1 MPKKNFFSFQNLLN
15 FKINSLALSLVF
27 LLPLFFLP
35 FTASPLFLNKQL
47 FLSIAVFFLFIFWA
61 VKVISLGKF
70 TLDFGKISKA
80 MVLFLVV
87 MGVSTIFSISRT
99 QSFAVADTADTFLNI
114 LLCGLV
120 YFLSANL
127 FSKKDVVEKKD
138 SKSKDSKE
146 LKLPARKFIFGFLAS
161 AFVLSIILLLQAVIR
176 KAIFP
181 LFLTKNFIFNTIGTT
196 EALGVF
202 IGCAFVLL
210 MSLFGNKI
218 IAVKNKADIKS
229 KIIFGLSAIT
239 GILFFT
245 SIVLINYWLIWLGVI
260 LGIILVIAQMSKN
273 MGPILTQKEIRQ
285 FILPLLILAVS
296 LVFIFVRI
304 PTEKLYS
311 YSPEIQLT
319 AKSTVQIG
327 TDTMRSSV
335 KNLIIGSGP
344 ATFPYQFDLFKP
356 LAINLG
362 AFWQTR
368 FNQGFSIIT
377 TWLSTVG
384 ILGVLSVLLLLGMVL
399 WQGIRPL
406 FKAKN
411 DDSEETKLSSGI
423 FTACL
428 YLFFAWFF
436 YPANIVLLF
445 LAFLLLGLFVG
456 LEKKGNVKEIS
467 FTQSP
472 QKAFVIMMI
481 AVMVMAGAGI
491 GVYKVSQ
498 RYAGA
503 VSFVNGVNLINS
515 ESPDLENGIK
525 AIVSAS
531 NLDQNKDDYLRNLSQ
546 AFSLRLD
553 ELAGNQELSQ
563 EDKQKLFQQYISNG
577 ESILTEAL
585 RINPKNSENWFQQ
598 GSFYQS
604 LDGFGVQGAGQ
615 LAIVSFQKA
624 YELAP
629 RDPQFPFVLGNMYL
643 VSAKANSAQIEESEN
658 AEEKDQAQIDKLK
671 EAQEQLLSQTEEY
684 LLKAIELKENL
695 VPALYSLGQLYEFKN
710 DKNLALQAYSIIL
723 QLVPEYQDVK
733 ARVEALQQ

>member
-1 MPKKNFFSFQNLLN
+1 MFKKNFFSFQNLLN

-61 VKVISLGKF
+61 VKVISFGKF

-80 MVLFLVV
+80 MILFLVV
-87 MGVSTIFSISRT
+87 IGISTIFSISRS
-99 QSFAVADTADTFLNI
+99 QSFAVADTPDTFLNI

-127 FSKKDVVEKKD
+127 FSKREAIEKRG
-138 SKSKDSKE
+138 SKDSKE
-146 LKLPARKFIFGFLAS
+146 SKLPARKFVFGFLAS
-161 AFVLSIILLLQAVIR
+161 AFVLSIIFLLQAVIR

-181 LFLTKNFIFNTIGTT
+181 LFLTKNFIFNTIGST
-196 EALGVF
+196 EALGIF

-210 MSLFGNKI
+210 MSLFGNKV
-218 IAVKNKADIKS
+218 IAVKEKADIKS

-239 GILFFT
+239 GVIFFA

-260 LGIILVIAQMSKN
+260 LGIIFVLAQMSKN

-285 FILPLLILAVS
+285 FILPLLILAIS
-296 LVFIFVRI
+296 LIFVFVRI
-304 PTEKLYS
+304 PTDKIFS
-311 YSPEIQLT
+311 YSPEIGLT
-319 AKSTVQIG
+319 FKSTVQIG
-327 TDTMRSSV
+327 TDTMKISV

-344 ATFPYQFDLFKP
+344 ASFPYQFDLFKP

-368 FNQGFSIIT
+368 FNQGFSVLT
-377 TWLSTVG
+377 TMLSTVG
-384 ILGVLSVLLLLGMVL
+384 ILGVLSVLLLIVTAL

-406 FKAKN
+406 FKTKN
-411 DDSEETKLSSGI
+411 DDSVEAKLSSVI

-428 YLFFAWFF
+428 YLFFTWFF
-436 YPANIVLLF
+436 YPANITLLF
-445 LAFLLLGLFVG
+445 LAFLMLGLFVG
-456 LEKKGNVKEIS
+456 LEKKGNVKEIL

-472 QKAFVIMMI
+472 QKAFGIMML
-481 AVMVMAGAGI
+481 AVVVMAGAGI

-503 VSFVNGVNLINS
+503 VIFADGVNFINS
-515 ESPDLENGIK
+515 EEPNLENGIK

-546 AFSLRLD
+546 AFALQLD
-553 ELAGNQELSQ
+553 ELVGNQELSQ

-577 ESILTEAL
+577 ESILAEAV
-585 RINPKNSENWFQQ
+585 RINPKNSENWLQQ

-604 LDGFGVQGAGQ
+604 LEGFGVQGAGQ
-615 LAIVSFQKA
+615 LAFASFQKA

-643 VSAKANSAQIEESEN
+643 VSAKTNSAQIKELEN
-658 AEEKDQAQIDKLK
+658 AEEKDQTQIDKLK
-671 EAQEQLLSQTEEY
+671 EAQELLFSQTEEY
-684 LLKAIELKENL
+684 LLKAIELKRNL
-695 VPALYSLGQLYEFKN
+695 VPAFYSLGQFYEFKG
-710 DKNLALQAYSIIL
+710 DQNLALQAYSIIL

-733 ARVEALQQ
+733 ARIEALTK